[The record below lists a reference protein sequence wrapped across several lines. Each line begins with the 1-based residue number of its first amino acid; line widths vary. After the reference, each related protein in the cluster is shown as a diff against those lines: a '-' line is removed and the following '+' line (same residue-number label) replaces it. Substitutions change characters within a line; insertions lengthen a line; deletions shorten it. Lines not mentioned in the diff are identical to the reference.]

1 MIIGSWTQ
9 RFVQQWFGHDFL
21 YEAWFSMKLRRH
33 LSNGGCSRFPTTT
46 ISWLLMMVWP
56 DQTLT
61 DVLFSKLML
70 CQASQLAA
78 PREIWCWQISG
89 RDSYNR
95 MQSPSGKEFYSSFLR
110 GAPHEVTYQTMDYS
124 FLKSSTEARSA
135 EESLYWYKHI
145 FHPVWFGSGWVCQF
159 SLVRFGLFGSLW
171 FGSFRFVVL
180 DWLKVR
186 KYNAEWHTAL
196 TLMRFSLLGDFR
208 STLSQSLGRN
218 KPMCGQRPSPLY
230 YGSCQRKIKLPF

>member
-1 MIIGSWTQ
+1 
-9 RFVQQWFGHDFL
+9 
-21 YEAWFSMKLRRH
+21 MKLRRH

-89 RDSYNR
+89 RDSYSNR

-110 GAPHEVTYQTMDYS
+110 GAPHE
-124 FLKSSTEARSA
+124 KSHTKQWIIQFEKARLRREATRNFSA
-135 EESLYWYKHI
+135 DASIYFI
-145 FHPVWFGSGWVCQF
+145 RFNSVRFGRFIS
-159 SLVRFGLFGSLW
+159 VRFGLSRLVHFGSLL
-171 FGSFRFVVL
+171 FGSFRFVFL

-218 KPMCGQRPSPLY
+218 KPNTR
-230 YGSCQRKIKLPF
+230 